1 MSILG
6 ARDSVLRQRGPNGH
20 SRVTNMELFFDLVF
34 VFAITQLS
42 HRLLADMTLTGAW
55 QTAVLLMAVWWVWI
69 FTSWTTNWVDPDRMP
84 VRLMLFALMLG
95 GLVVSMSIPEAF
107 GERGLDFAAAFA
119 AMQAG
124 RSLFMMWALRHHN
137 SSNFWNFVRI
147 FVWLAISGLFWIG
160 GGLAEGNT
168 RASLWIVA
176 LAIEYAGPSARFWTP
191 GLGRSPTEDW
201 DVEGAHLAE
210 RCGLFVIIALG
221 ESILVTGAT
230 FAELAWTA
238 ETGAAFLTAFLG
250 SIAMWWIYFNIGAEH
265 VGRRLAEHEH
275 PGSMA
280 RLNYTYIHVLIVA
293 GIIVC
298 AVADEVVLM
307 HPHGHAD
314 IAAAAAVLGGPAL
327 YLLGN
332 MLFKRSTYGHFPL
345 SHLVGLGL
353 LAALA
358 PLAMHINTLQAGAA
372 TTLVLVLVAIW
383 ETVSLGGGRETAPS

>member
-6 ARDSVLRQRGPNGH
+6 ARGSVLRHRRPHEH

-42 HRLLADMTLTGAW
+42 HTLLAHMTLAGAG
-55 QTAVLLMAVWWVWI
+55 QTALLLMAVWWVWI
-69 FTSWTTNWVDPDRMP
+69 FTSWTTNWVDPDRLP
-84 VRLMLFALMLG
+84 VRLMLFGLMLG

-107 GERGLDFAAAFA
+107 GERGLIFATAFA
-119 AMQAG
+119 AMQVG
-124 RSLFMMWALRHHN
+124 RSVFMMWALRHH
-137 SSNFWNFVRI
+137 SRSNFRNFVRI
-147 FVWLAISGLFWIG
+147 SLWLAISGIFWIWG
-160 GGLAEGNT
+160 ALIDGNA
-168 RASLWIVA
+168 RASLWMVA

-191 GLGRSPTEDW
+191 GLGRSQTEDW

-230 FAELAWTA
+230 FAELPWTA
-238 ETGAAFLTAFLG
+238 ETGAAFLAAFLG

-265 VGRRLAEHEH
+265 VGKRLAEHEH

-307 HPHGHAD
+307 HPHGHAE
-314 IAAAAAVLGGPAL
+314 IAAMAAVLGGPAL

-345 SHLVGLGL
+345 SHLIGLGL
-353 LAALA
+353 LMGLVPAAMYLS
-358 PLAMHINTLQAGAA
+358 TLQAGMA

-383 ETVSLGGGRETAPS
+383 ETVSLGGGRETAPG